1 MLPHR
6 SPLLF
11 SLCIVA
17 ALSACQSR
25 PVSVVTPEIEP
36 DIADLA
42 PLSTHGDTSWR
53 ISAIADLRMH
63 TISAPGPSVAS
74 AAPKIVSAIPAP
86 VTPPATPTATHIVGA
101 APATGFAAISPE
113 TVNAEPSDD
122 MLAADDGPG
131 VLRAQVL
138 LDRAHF
144 SPGVIN
150 GKAGQNVEKAIYF
163 FQEQNGLTPT
173 GRLDRATYDKLVE
186 ADGRMDGVVKYTLTE
201 DDVAG
206 PYYWVPS
213 SVYEQAQLPCECYAS
228 ALEMLDERFH
238 TVTDVLRKLNPGFGF
253 VSPKAGAE
261 LWVPNVEPFNAETL
275 IKTENVK
282 PIVKIHIAKDG
293 RYLQALAADGS
304 IVFHFPTTVGSEYD
318 PSPSGVYHVQGVLW
332 HPVFHYDPTL
342 YSDVPDS
349 RPKATLPPGPNSP
362 VGIVWIATTKEHV
375 GIHGT
380 PLPHTI
386 GLASSHGCVRLTNW
400 DAARLA
406 GAIRDGVRIE
416 FGN

>member
-1 MLPHR
+1 MFARLAA
-6 SPLLF
+6 LALA
-11 SLCIVA
+11 VA
-17 ALSACQSR
+17 AVPACQSR
-25 PVSVVTPEIEP
+25 PVSVVTPEVEP
-36 DIADLA
+36 QVADLT
-42 PLSTHGDTSWR
+42 PLSVAGDTSWR
-53 ISAIADLRMH
+53 ISANNDLRTH
-63 TISAPGPSVAS
+63 TVSPPDSLGAPAVASAVAS
-74 AAPKIVSAIPAP
+74 AAGTVASPIAPDPTPEVAP
-86 VTPPATPTATHIVGA
+86 VAAT
-101 APATGFAAISPE
+101 FAAISPE
-113 TVNAEPSDD
+113 TVNADPSSAV
-122 MLAADDGPG
+122 LAADDGPG

-144 SPGVIN
+144 STGVIN
-150 GKAGQNVEKAIYF
+150 GKGGQNVEKAVYF

-173 GRLDRATYDKLVE
+173 GRLDRPTYDKLVNQV
-186 ADGRMDGVVKYTLTE
+186 GSLDGVVKYTLTE
-201 DDVAG
+201 ADVAG
-206 PYYWVPS
+206 PYYWVPTN
-213 SVYEQAQLPCECYAS
+213 VYEQAQLPCECYAS

-238 TVTDVLRKLNPGFGF
+238 TVTAVLRKLNPGFMFG
-253 VSPKAGAE
+253 SPKAGDE

-275 IKTENVK
+275 DRTADGGPTMK

-304 IVFHFPTTVGSEYD
+304 IVYHFPTTVGSEYD
-318 PSPSGVYHVQGVLW
+318 PSPSGVYHVQGVVW

-342 YSDVPDS
+342 YSDVSDS

-406 GAIRDGVRIE
+406 AAVRDGVRIE
-416 FGN
+416 FGK